1 MPRLQKIVDECALS
15 LQKVHSHSS
24 FKTLPSLEVTWL
36 VATNR
41 ELESEEHSVHLW
53 AGSTATAELPCH
65 PAVLEK
71 ETEFLQR

>member
-1 MPRLQKIVDECALS
+1 
-15 LQKVHSHSS
+15 
-24 FKTLPSLEVTWL
+24 L

-41 ELESEEHSVHLW
+41 ELESEKHSVHLW